1 MVLETPITS
10 RAGFARL
17 SSGGSA
23 NSSIRRRS
31 LIPQSRV
38 AGRVEVKSGEI
49 LCFLV
54 KQFVYK
60 TVPVLST
67 IYHPSKPSCM
77 IRHIALIAIHSLSHC
92 D

>member
-67 IYHPSKPSCM
+67 ISSIQAKLYDQTYRVDCYSQSKP
-77 IRHIALIAIHSLSHC
+77 L
-92 D
+92 